1 MTTPATHAASH
12 EDSIAAAKLFVK
24 GLEFE
29 LAKPLEPIAA
39 SPRPS
44 MDDSDTEDG
53 AEGRWFSLERALD
66 LIVGVSSLRFFHCA
80 RKGGLISYVPIA
92 HRQLPIRGTPPA

>member
-12 EDSIAAAKLFVK
+12 EDSIAAAKLFIK

-29 LAKPLEPIAA
+29 LAKTLEPIAA
-39 SPRPS
+39 SPPPN
-44 MDDSDTEDG
+44 MDDSDAEDG

-66 LIVGVSSLRFFHCA
+66 LIVGVSYLLGVYA
-80 RKGGLISYVPIA
+80 RQRWADLFRLHSSPTA
-92 HRQLPIRGTPPA
+92 TDSA